1 MNEATRK
8 HTPAFAGGA
17 CPRASAGSRREFLK
31 NAGRLAA
38 TSALV
43 AGVVPRIYAA
53 ENNTIKVALVGCGGR
68 GSGAAE
74 NALSVKNGPI
84 KLVAMADVFEHRLV
98 GSYKALKERHGDQVD
113 VPEDRKFIGFD
124 GYRKA
129 MDCLD
134 AGDVAIFATP
144 PAFRWVHFTYA
155 IKKGLNVFMEKPI
168 TVDGPTSRRMF
179 RLAEEATAKNL
190 KVGVG
195 LMSRH
200 SRALEEL
207 AKRVHDGEIGDI
219 ILQRGYRMHGPIGFF
234 SSPPKPAGISELLYQ
249 VQRFHSFIWASGGNY
264 SDFYIHII
272 DHLGWMKNAWPVKAQ
287 ALGGR
292 HYRGN
297 SVDQNFDVYAVEYTY
312 ADGTT
317 FMFDGRCMNG
327 CQDIYSSYLHGSKGM
342 AIASRS
348 GDCGMPSS
356 IHKGQN
362 PTRSNMVW
370 ESEVKRDERNPYQ
383 NEWDDLMDAIRHDKP
398 YNEAKR
404 GVQASLVTSL
414 GRMAA
419 HTGQEITYDEILNC
433 DHEMA
438 PGLDKLTMDSP
449 APLRSDSE
457 GKYPVPQPGIVK
469 DREY

>member
-179 RLAEEATAKNL
+179 KLAEEATAKNL